1 MPPPCERRWP
11 GIVAGYAVLLALA
24 GLAATPAY
32 LYAEPADKPAV
43 VRLAVAVVV
52 GVALIHLL
60 KIVRA
65 TIEAQPPSAFEQAL
79 APRASE
85 PRLAQM
91 FVTLRDELRSSRASQ
106 GYFEH
111 VLWPRIVA
119 LVARQSRAAPEGT
132 PVKPAGRRL
141 LGRGPSLATL
151 RALVARLEER
161 P

>member
-1 MPPPCERRWP
+1 MPPPPEPHWP
-11 GIVAGYAVLLALA
+11 GIVARYAVLLVLV

-32 LYAEPADKPAV
+32 FYAEPANKLAV

-60 KIVRA
+60 RVVRA
-65 TIEAQPPSAFEQAL
+65 TIEAQPASAFEQAL
-79 APRASE
+79 VPRSPQ
-85 PRLAQM
+85 PRLAQI
-91 FVTLRDELRSSRASQ
+91 FVTLRDEIRFSAASQ

-119 LVARQSRAAPEGT
+119 LVARQPRGVEPS
-132 PVKPAGRRL
+132 PVKPAGRPL
-141 LGRGPSLATL
+141 LGRGPSLETL